1 MSASGGEAKGTGQ
14 RVRKRGAG
22 KRDTPTG
29 EGDDGGGTPDASLLI
44 DWEAL
49 KSNVL
54 TALHRTRTDTPVK
67 NGTSMVRRG
76 GHSLDDVVQE
86 AIAELHAE
94 KSVGEQIPQTFDEL
108 EALLVIK
115 AKRRWKAWSKRSR
128 EQRANLQL
136 IEPTLTIQ
144 NMFDV
149 ICARDECD
157 KFFAALFEALDPE
170 AQLLLETLLVEGIP
184 FQKTEELAQK
194 QPTSIAHVT
203 NMKRRIIRH
212 AERIMAELTSTTR
225 SGGKS

>member
-1 MSASGGEAKGTGQ
+1 MSASGGEAKGSGQ
-14 RVRKRGAG
+14 RVRRRGAR
-22 KRDTPTG
+22 KRETPTE
-29 EGDDGGGTPDASLLI
+29 EGGNGSGTPDASVPI
-44 DWEAL
+44 DWELL
-49 KSNVL
+49 KANVL
-54 TALHRTRTDTPVK
+54 TTLRRSRSSHSTQNGNALVA
-67 NGTSMVRRG
+67 RG
-76 GHSLDDVVQE
+76 GHSLDDVVQD
-86 AIAELHAE
+86 AIAEVHAD
-94 KSVGEQIPQTFDEL
+94 KLGGGDVPQSFDEL

-115 AKRRWKAWSKRSR
+115 AKRRWKAWMKRAR

-136 IEPTLTIQ
+136 IAPTLTIQ

-157 KFFAALFEALDPE
+157 KFFAALFDALDPE

-184 FQKTEELAQK
+184 FQKTDELAKK
-194 QPTSIAHVT
+194 QPTSVAHVT